1 MNRIEVFRTNIGTVK
16 EAAVMAG
23 KLAEKLPGS
32 RINFDL
38 EDCDR
43 ILRVEAAFVC
53 PDQVRGLLLES
64 GYHCE
69 RLD

>member
-1 MNRIEVFRTNIGTVK
+1 MIEVFRTNIVNSN
-16 EAAVMAG
+16 EAAEIAG

-32 RINFDL
+32 RISFDL

-43 ILRVEAAFVC
+43 VLRIEAAHVC
-53 PDQVRGLLLES
+53 PEEVCGLLLAS

-69 RLD
+69 RLE